1 MVSPGRNERRKA
13 ETRAKIIRA
22 AQELFGEKGYAATS
36 MEDISTEADVAIRT
50 IYLHFESKAA
60 VLLAF
65 FDDWMDEFVRLVG
78 ERTADERLDQ
88 AVDRALRTMKDAGWN
103 DDARIEDVQALHP
116 VPEFVGGGSP
126 EVAGHILQRWVAAQE
141 TLTERFRATLGLP
154 ADSLLPQLE
163 ATAVFASWFGSVFDF
178 RARFARQ
185 IPGDSSHDVGR
196 VAIRAYVEG
205 LANQS

>member
-13 ETRAKIIRA
+13 ETRAKIVRA
-22 AQELFGEKGYAATS
+22 AQQLFGEKGYTATS

-65 FDDWMDEFVRLVG
+65 FDDWMDDFVRLVG
-78 ERTADERLDQ
+78 ERTADESVDR
-88 AVDRALRTMKDAGWN
+88 AVDRALTTMKEAGWN
-103 DDARIEDVQALHP
+103 DDTRVEDVKALHP
-116 VPEFVGGGSP
+116 LPTFVGGGSP

-141 TLTERFRATLGLP
+141 ELTERFRETLGLP
-154 ADSLLPQLE
+154 VGSLLPRLE
-163 ATAVFASWFGSVFDF
+163 ATAVFASWFASVFDF
-178 RARFARQ
+178 RARFAGQ
-185 IPGDSSHDVGR
+185 IGGDSSHDVGR
-196 VAIRAYVEG
+196 VAVRSFVEG